1 VTAVRDGPVGGPR
14 VRPAGRALALAALT
28 ALLAASLTACGRALD
43 VAADVARA
51 PGPAGG
57 VVTAASS
64 GSSGPG
70 TGGPVD
76 RLRASL
82 LGPDD
87 LGPGWSSGVAPLP
100 DPATP
105 APCGGPGTV
114 ARFPDALR
122 VGSTVDG
129 PPGFV
134 VQEALSVYR
143 DTGTAQAAFR
153 VRTGRECGRGALH
166 RSSVTIAP
174 VQDLRAEV
182 GGDTASGWEAGSAA
196 LDAALV
202 LVQAREAVF
211 AFAYVAPAGTAPEA
225 CPDARALS
233 RMAVARTLA
242 A

>member
-1 VTAVRDGPVGGPR
+1 VAPVRDGSVGTR
-14 VRPAGRALALAALT
+14 VRPARALALAALA
-28 ALLAASLTACGRALD
+28 ALLAASLTACSRALH
-43 VAADVARA
+43 VTADVA
-51 PGPAGG
+51 PGVTGG
-57 VVTAASS
+57 VATAASS
-64 GSSGPG
+64 GSAGAG

-76 RLRASL
+76 RLRGSL

-87 LGPGWSSGVAPLP
+87 LGSGWSSGAPPLP
-100 DPATP
+100 DPATS

-122 VGSTVDG
+122 VGSTVNG

-153 VRTGRECGRGALH
+153 AGVSGLGCGHGTLH
-166 RSSVTIAP
+166 GSSVTIAP
-174 VQDLRAEV
+174 VEDLPAEV
-182 GGDTASGWEAGSAA
+182 GGDAAAGWKAGSEAI
-196 LDAALV
+196 DAALV

-211 AFAYVAPAGTAPEA
+211 AFAYVAPAGSAPGA
-225 CPDARALS
+225 RPDAGALS
-233 RMAVARTLA
+233 RTAVARTLA